1 MTYALP
7 RQYAWLTREPAPRL
21 LIEFL
26 KLHGTQE
33 DTGPGS
39 NPVIINWAKEIGLWH
54 VYKDDA
60 IAWCGLG
67 MAYAA
72 AQAGWDYSPRGNAL
86 WARNWLAWGTPV
98 PLNGA
103 MLADVMVFSRGPIS
117 GHVGIY
123 VGEDATHFHVLGT
136 NQSDACNIKR
146 IEKERLISPR
156 RCPWRIMQ
164 PPNVRKIFLAPTGEV
179 STGEA

>member
-7 RQYAWLTREPAPRL
+7 REYAWLPREPAPRL

-39 NPVIINWAKEIGLWH
+39 NPVIINWAKEIGQWD
-54 VYKDDA
+54 VYKNDA
-60 IAWCGLG
+60 IAWCGLAMG
-67 MAYAA
+67 YAA
-72 AQAGWDYSPRGNAL
+72 ASAGWEYAPRGNAL

-103 MLADVMVFSRGPIS
+103 MLGDVLVFSRGPVS

-123 VGEDATHFHVLGT
+123 VGEDKTHFHVLGG
-136 NQSDACNIKR
+136 NQSDAVNIKR

-164 PPNVRKIFLAPTGEV
+164 PPTVRKIFLASTGEV

>member
-7 RQYAWLTREPAPRL
+7 RQYTWLTREPAPRL

-33 DTGPGS
+33 DTGPDS

-54 VYKDDA
+54 VYKNDE
-60 IAWCGLG
+60 IAWCGLAMG
-67 MAYAA
+67 YAA
-72 AQAGWDYSPRGNAL
+72 AMAGWEYAPRGNAL
-86 WARNWLAWGTPV
+86 WARNWLTWGNPV
-98 PLNGA
+98 ALGQE
-103 MLADVMVFSRGPIS
+103 MLADVLIFPRGTG
-117 GHVGIY
+117 GHVAIY
-123 VGEDATHFHVLGT
+123 VGEDDTYFHILGG
-136 NQSDACNIKR
+136 NQSDAVNIKLKPKA
-146 IEKERLISPR
+146 ELIAPR

-164 PPNVRKIFLAPTGEV
+164 PPNVRKIFLASTGEV